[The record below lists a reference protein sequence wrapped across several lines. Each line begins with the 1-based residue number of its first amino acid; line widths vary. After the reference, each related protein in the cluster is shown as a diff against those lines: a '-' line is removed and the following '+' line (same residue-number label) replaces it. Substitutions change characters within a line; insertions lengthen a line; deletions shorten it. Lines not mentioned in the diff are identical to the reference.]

1 MSTVRTTSII
11 RSAVFDYLSDN
22 GCPIPI
28 HDAMNIV
35 DYTLYHVV
43 LPSIPPDQRT
53 PHRVAEAVARVA
65 EERGAD
71 PRIVAAIRAKFFD
84 QHGTPKAV

>member
-1 MSTVRTTSII
+1 MTTADII
-11 RSAVFDYLSDN
+11 RSAVFDYLSEN
-22 GCPIPI
+22 GCAIPMK
-28 HDAMNIV
+28 DALDTV
-35 DYTLYHVV
+35 DYTIFHVV
-43 LPSIPPDQRT
+43 LPGIPRDQRT
-53 PHRVAEAVARVA
+53 PHRVAEEVARVA